1 MKQRN
6 CNSQKHHCSRPHLVR
21 LCKDS
26 FFRKYGEVGYLLNQ
40 LTAADR
46 LFDEVGSLFLSVI
59 SREPRD
65 EDEVARWIADQ
76 FVDAPMEELRRDLED
91 FLADLAADGFILR
104 GHSESEMD
112 TAEPCFSYG
121 NAQQLMDAKRRLAGQ
136 LGADGS
142 TEFSDTQTELS
153 ARFKENPIL
162 YSLQVELTSACN
174 ERCIHC
180 YMPPKRHQQHADA
193 GMVRRIID
201 EYAGM
206 GGLSFTFGGGEC
218 MLHPDF
224 ADLLA
229 YARSRD
235 LSVSV
240 LSNLT
245 KLDDRL
251 LAALRDARISQLQ
264 VSVYSMNP
272 DEHDHITKV
281 SGSLSRTLRA
291 VERLVEAN
299 VPVQISC
306 PVMRTNYRSFKNV
319 LEWAQS
325 RGMKA
330 QSDFIMMARSDF
342 TTDNLSER
350 IDDEQT
356 VELLADILESD
367 KQYKEAVE
375 ESVDRLDAADEP
387 VCGVGRGTLTIGAD
401 GNCFPCAGW
410 QGMKV
415 GNVST
420 QSLAEIWKDSE
431 SLGRLRKITKDDFPE
446 CRVCP
451 DRDYCAMCLVRNFNE
466 SGGDMMALPK
476 RFCQVA
482 RLNRIEVE
490 KWKENHKSKA
500 APGNGDL
507 VFGAH

>member
-1 MKQRN
+1 M
-6 CNSQKHHCSRPHLVR
+6 
-21 LCKDS
+21 
-26 FFRKYGEVGYLLNQ
+26 
-40 LTAADR
+40 
-46 LFDEVGSLFLSVI
+46 
-59 SREPRD
+59 
-65 EDEVARWIADQ
+65 
-76 FVDAPMEELRRDLED
+76 DLEE
-91 FLADLAADGFILR
+91 FLADLTTDGFILR
-104 GHSESEMD
+104 GNSA
-112 TAEPCFSYG
+112 AELDATEPIFAYSY
-121 NAQQLMDAKRRLAGQ
+121 AQQIMDSKRRLAAQ
-136 LGADGS
+136 LDADGS
-142 TEFSDTQTELS
+142 SIISDTQTELTR
-153 ARFKENPIL
+153 RFQKKPIL
-162 YSLQVELTSACN
+162 FSLQVELTSACN

-180 YMPPKRHQQHADA
+180 YLPPKRHQQHADT

-201 EYAGM
+201 EYAEM

-218 MLHPDF
+218 MLHPEF
-224 ADLLA
+224 AELLA
-229 YARSRD
+229 HARSRD

-251 LAALRDARISQLQ
+251 LAALRDAHISQLQ

-291 VERLVEAN
+291 VEQLVEAN

-342 TTDNLSER
+342 TTDNLAER

-356 VELLADILESD
+356 VALLADILESD

-375 ESVDRLDAADEP
+375 ESVDRLDADDAP

-420 QSLAEIWKDSE
+420 QSLAEIWRESE
-431 SLGRLRKITKDDFPE
+431 SLGNLRKITKGDFPE

-482 RLNRIEVE
+482 HLNRIEVE
-490 KWKENHKSKA
+490 KWRDKHKSNA
-500 APGNGDL
+500 MPENEDL
-507 VFGAH
+507 VLRAH

>member
-1 MKQRN
+1 MK
-6 CNSQKHHCSRPHLVR
+6 PLFVR

-26 FFRKYGEVGYLLNQ
+26 FYRKYGDVGYLVNQ
-40 LTAADR
+40 LTTADR
-46 LFDEVGSLFLSVI
+46 LFDEVGCIFLSAI

-65 EDEVARWIADQ
+65 EEEIARWIANH
-76 FVDAPMEELRRDLED
+76 FVDASMEELRGDLED
-91 FLADLAADGFILR
+91 FLADLTADGFILR
-104 GHSESEMD
+104 GRSESELD
-112 TAEPCFSYG
+112 SAEPCFSYG
-121 NAQQLMDAKRRLAGQ
+121 NVREIMESKRRLAGH
-136 LGADGS
+136 LAADGS

-153 ARFKENPIL
+153 ARFKESPIL

-180 YMPPKRHQQHADA
+180 YMPPKRHQQHADT
-193 GMVRRIID
+193 GMVRRVID
-201 EYAGM
+201 EYAEMCGV
-206 GGLSFTFGGGEC
+206 SFTFGGGEC
-218 MLHPDF
+218 MLHPEF
-224 ADLLA
+224 VELLA

-264 VSVYSMNP
+264 VSVYSMDP

-291 VERLVEAN
+291 VEQLVEAN

-375 ESVDRLDAADEP
+375 ESVDRTDAANEP

-420 QSLAEIWKDSE
+420 QSLAEIWRESE
-431 SLGRLRKITKDDFPE
+431 SLGNLRKITKGDFPE

-466 SGGDMMALPK
+466 SGGDMMTLPK

-482 RLNRIEVE
+482 HLNRIEVE
-490 KWKENHKSKA
+490 KWKENQKSKA
-500 APGNGDL
+500 TPKNGDL
-507 VFGAH
+507 ATG